1 MPQSIKQIKNR
12 IRSIENT
19 KKVTAALEMVSVAK
33 LSRIDK
39 QLYALRPFS
48 LKMVELL
55 NNLAGHPQA
64 PFSTLMEK
72 RKPGGDIALCVITSD
87 NGLCALYNHNV
98 IRVAEEF
105 IRNNPKAAVR
115 LVLIGHKGLNYFKTR
130 YKQINNYRVGL
141 NGNYSD
147 KACDEI
153 TEELSGLF
161 LSRQVD
167 KVYVAYTH
175 FKNSLVQKAVVEQ
188 LLNIGAEVTKPIEYI
203 LEPDLESIL
212 VQIIPQ
218 YLKVKMRLILLE
230 SFTSEHAA
238 RTVAMKAATD
248 NAKELL
254 ESLILTRNK
263 VRQAGITQEILEISS
278 SSEALKG

>member
-19 KKVTAALEMVSVAK
+19 KKVTGAMQMVSVAK
-33 LSRIDK
+33 LNRIDK
-39 QLYALRPFS
+39 QLFALRPFAVK
-48 LKMVELL
+48 LVALL
-55 NNLAGHPQA
+55 NNLASNPQA
-64 PFSTLMEK
+64 PSSALMEK

-98 IRVAEEF
+98 IRLAEEF
-105 IRNNPKAAVR
+105 IRDNIKTTVR
-115 LVLIGHKGLNYFKTR
+115 LILVGHKGLNYFKTR
-130 YKQINNYRVGL
+130 HKQIVNYHVGL
-141 NGNYSD
+141 NGKYSD
-147 KACDEI
+147 AACDQI
-153 TEELSGLF
+153 TGELSGLF
-161 LSRQVD
+161 LNGQVD

-175 FKNSLVQKAVVEQ
+175 FENSLVQKAVVEQ
-188 LLNIGAEVTKPIEYI
+188 LLNIGAEETKPVEYI
-203 LEPDLESIL
+203 LEPDLESIFN
-212 VQIIPQ
+212 QIVAQ
-218 YLKVKMRLILLE
+218 YLNVKMRHILLE

-254 ESLILTRNK
+254 ERLILSRNK

-278 SSEALKG
+278 SAEALKG